1 MYEKV
6 VNHFEKNL
14 CIENLY
20 FRRKYKLW
28 IIGIIIIIVLEL
40 IINYIVSIIVQ
51 DLWIRVGI
59 ILIID
64 FFITGLF
71 LILAYVIPVK
81 KIYKEKIRSKTSID
95 IIGLLMK
102 EEDLSAYRE
111 IEIQE
116 MDNFIRKECKIKNI
130 ESINIIVGIINEEI
144 KEKYEKKSF
153 IEKYFNTTIL
163 PVLILVL
170 TVYFTNNN
178 ELEFINILSTTII
191 AIIGIIL
198 AGNFALG
205 IKNINITPV
214 NKRENLLE
222 LKIVLMDLQIQW
234 KSINKQNIGNK
245 NVLN

>member
-153 IEKYFNTTIL
+153 IEN
-163 PVLILVL
+163 
-170 TVYFTNNN
+170 
-178 ELEFINILSTTII
+178 
-191 AIIGIIL
+191 
-198 AGNFALG
+198 
-205 IKNINITPV
+205 
-214 NKRENLLE
+214 
-222 LKIVLMDLQIQW
+222 M
-234 KSINKQNIGNK
+234 
-245 NVLN
+245 